1 MVYFWKR
8 GECMKHLLVVE
19 DEFDI
24 QELLQNYLEHAGYQV
39 SVAEDGVQAL
49 ELFHKGSYDLVL
61 LDLMLPK
68 IDGFGVCE
76 VIRRESDLPIL
87 MLTAL
92 DVLNVSAVEE
102 N

>member
-1 MVYFWKR
+1 MPLIFIWAPRLSKPPRVFIHWCQPR
-8 GECMKHLLVVE
+8 
-19 DEFDI
+19 
-24 QELLQNYLEHAGYQV
+24 YLPLSLIHIYAGYQV

-49 ELFHKGSYDLVL
+49 ELFHKGSYALVL

-92 DVLNVSAVEE
+92 DLSLIHI
-102 N
+102 